1 MTFIVSH
8 EIRTNWLNGLKSLQA
23 FAPYVIWANRVCIR
37 WDLSFEFIGL
47 PISRLI
53 DNIGPDALIFL
64 IIADDVVM
72 IIGLPVFYA
81 RCTTETIDLFG
92 SLLF

>member
-37 WDLSFEFIGL
+37 WVLSFEFIGL

-53 DNIGPDALIFL
+53 DNIGPDTLIFL

-81 RCTTETIDLFG
+81 R
-92 SLLF
+92 

>member
-1 MTFIVSH
+1 M
-8 EIRTNWLNGLKSLQA
+8 G
-23 FAPYVIWANRVCIR
+23 
-37 WDLSFEFIGL
+37 LSFEFIGL

-53 DNIGPDALIFL
+53 DNIGLDALIFL

-81 RCTTETIDLFG
+81 RCTTETIDLF
-92 SLLF
+92 